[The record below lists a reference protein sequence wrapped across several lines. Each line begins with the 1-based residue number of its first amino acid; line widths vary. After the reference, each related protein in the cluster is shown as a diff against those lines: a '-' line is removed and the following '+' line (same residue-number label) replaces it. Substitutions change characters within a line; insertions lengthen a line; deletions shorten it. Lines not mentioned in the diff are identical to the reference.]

1 MSDAYHTL
9 EMRFR
14 QVSSLDGASA
24 ILHWDTATM
33 LPAGANDVRADQ
45 LAALAEVAH
54 EKLTAP
60 DMPDL
65 FARAKSASATLD
77 TWQNANVR
85 EMEHRYLHSASLPQS
100 LVAALTRARLASEH
114 QWREARAN
122 NDYASFAPLFAE
134 VIALTREAAAAK
146 SSALGLPPYEALLDA
161 YDPGLRCADIDPLF
175 ADLSSWLPS
184 LVSQVIEKQSHEQV
198 VELADIVPIAAQEA
212 LGRSLMEAL
221 GFDFAHGR
229 IDTSTHPFCG
239 GVPGDVRLTTR
250 YREDRFTD
258 SLYGVLHETGHAL
271 YEMGLPASWRG
282 LPVAEARGMSA
293 HESQSLLVEMQ
304 LSLSRPFLEFLAP
317 KLRTAF
323 GVTGAAW
330 DIDNLQRVL
339 TRVERSFI
347 RVNAD
352 EVTYPLHVML
362 RYGLE
367 KSILAGDL
375 QVGDIPAAWD
385 EGFERYF
392 GLRPPTLADGC
403 LQDIHWPEGM
413 FGYFPTYSLGAMLAA
428 QLFARFKALHP
439 AWEAQVARGEFS
451 VLTRWLGDVLH
462 SKGSLLPTPALIE
475 SATGEVLSTQAFRT
489 HLTARYLD

>member
-1 MSDAYHTL
+1 MSAYSTL
-9 EMRFR
+9 ESRFR
-14 QVSSLDGASA
+14 QVNAIDGASS
-24 ILHWDTATM
+24 ILHWDAATM
-33 LPAGANDVRADQ
+33 LPSGANDVRGDH

-60 DMPDL
+60 DMPEL
-65 FARAKSASATLD
+65 FAAAHEDTTLEL
-77 TWQNANVR
+77 WQAANLR
-85 EMEHRYLHSASLPQS
+85 EMEHRYVHAASLPPA

-114 QWREARAN
+114 QWRTSRAN
-122 NDYASFAPLFAE
+122 NDYASFVPLFGE

-146 SSALGLPPYEALLDA
+146 ASALSLSPYEALLDG

-175 ADLSSWLPS
+175 DDLRSWLPAM
-184 LVSQVIEKQSHEQV
+184 VGDVIEKQSREPFI
-198 VELADIVPIAAQEA
+198 EPADLIPIAKQEA
-212 LGRSLMEAL
+212 LGRELMIAL
-221 GFDFAHGR
+221 GFDFARGR
-229 IDTSTHPFCG
+229 IDTSVHPFCG

-282 LPVAEARGMSA
+282 LPVADARGMTA
-293 HESQSLLVEMQ
+293 HESQSLLIEMQ
-304 LSLSRPFLEFLAP
+304 LALSRPFLQFLVP
-317 KLRTAF
+317 KLQAAF
-323 GVTGAAW
+323 GVGGEAW
-330 DIDNLQRVL
+330 SIDNLTRAL

-375 QVGDIPAAWD
+375 QVADIPQAWD
-385 EGFERYF
+385 DGFEALF
-392 GLRPPTLADGC
+392 GIRPPSLADGC

-428 QLFARFKALHP
+428 QLFARFKAEHP
-439 AWEAQVARGEFS
+439 AWESSVAAGEFS
-451 VLTRWLGDVLH
+451 VLTGWLGEVLH
-462 SKGSLLPTPALIE
+462 SKGSLLSTPALIQ
-475 SATGEVLSTQAFRT
+475 SATGAPLSTDAFRA
-489 HLTARYLD
+489 HLTARYLA